1 MAANLGISGTSKAEL
16 VNFLGPERY
25 EDYFGEAEGGDSIV
39 GGASADV
46 DVANSACTL
55 ECIVDRLLLQACEAF
70 EQQGHEQEV
79 PNTIVPSSMFAAP

>member
-1 MAANLGISGTSKAEL
+1 MAAILGVSGTSKAEL

-25 EDYFGEAEGGDSIV
+25 KDYFGEAEGGDSIV

-46 DVANSACTL
+46 ANSTCTL
-55 ECIVDRLLLQACEAF
+55 ECIIDRLLLQACEAF